1 MGSSK
6 ITNQKLD
13 QKNLIL
19 VIHIMLQNYLS
30 IIIYGTVFNET
41 VHFYLFHNETI
52 CLTNFLFIYS
62 YLFI

>member
-19 VIHIMLQNYLS
+19 VIRNYLS
-30 IIIYGTVFNET
+30 IIIYG
-41 VHFYLFHNETI
+41 I
-52 CLTNFLFIYS
+52 
-62 YLFI
+62 